1 MWIQQIFNTLA
12 SPISCRRA
20 AALAWLC
27 LLTTPAVA
35 LDFGRIPPEEVAL
48 YVQDLHTGQVLLQ
61 HRADASVNPA
71 STMKLVTTFAALR
84 ALGPDYRWHTEFK
97 SDAPVRDGVLQGN
110 LYWQGS
116 GSPVFDQPDLQ
127 DMQAQLRL
135 LGISRIGGQ
144 VVLDRSVWGS
154 SGSAD
159 GFEADEGALFVTP
172 PDPHMVAYKVLW
184 ATAGI
189 DAEGNPQFDL
199 NPPLAD
205 TPRDIQVAVA
215 NRPARCGKL
224 ANYLSIQHLNGVLQ
238 FRGRLPQSCVGE
250 KMFVNL
256 FDAPTFARQSFSGH
270 WLATGGN
277 AVTFAEG
284 RTPPQARTL
293 AANNSKPLAEVLTDM
308 NKFSNNLIARSVFLA
323 IGEHES
329 VGKHSVQNAKGAVR
343 RQLVA
348 AGLDDEALVLEN
360 GSGLSRRERLTAR
373 FMGQMLQQAWQSP
386 FQAAFIDT
394 LPIGGRD
401 GTLKGRFKNSGGGL
415 RLKTGTLKNVR
426 ALAGY
431 WLPENPQ
438 QHPLAIVVII
448 NSERSGGYLPD
459 MDKLVE
465 RVLNDT
471 QALEKT
477 LP

>member
-1 MWIQQIFNTLA
+1 M
-12 SPISCRRA
+12 
-20 AALAWLC
+20 
-27 LLTTPAVA
+27 
-35 LDFGRIPPEEVAL
+35 
-48 YVQDLHTGQVLLQ
+48 
-61 HRADASVNPA
+61 
-71 STMKLVTTFAALR
+71 
-84 ALGPDYRWHTEFK
+84 
-97 SDAPVRDGVLQGN
+97 
-110 LYWQGS
+110 
-116 GSPVFDQPDLQ
+116 
-127 DMQAQLRL
+127 
-135 LGISRIGGQ
+135 
-144 VVLDRSVWGS
+144 
-154 SGSAD
+154 
-159 GFEADEGALFVTP
+159 
-172 PDPHMVAYKVLW
+172 
-184 ATAGI
+184 
-189 DAEGNPQFDL
+189 
-199 NPPLAD
+199 
-205 TPRDIQVAVA
+205 
-215 NRPARCGKL
+215 
-224 ANYLSIQHLNGVLQ
+224 
-238 FRGRLPQSCVGE
+238 
-250 KMFVNL
+250 
-256 FDAPTFARQSFSGH
+256 
-270 WLATGGN
+270 
-277 AVTFAEG
+277 
-284 RTPPQARTL
+284 
-293 AANNSKPLAEVLTDM
+293 
-308 NKFSNNLIARSVFLA
+308 
-323 IGEHES
+323 
-329 VGKHSVQNAKGAVR
+329 QNAKGAVR